1 MVQYIFFIHKIMYS
15 YNIGCVINMKTL
27 LNHFEILEDPR
38 DIRGKRHELK
48 NIFVLTIY
56 GTLCGY
62 TDFVNMVDFL
72 TLHEDYFSDLLD
84 LKYGIPSHDTF
95 SRVFSMINPSKFM
108 DIFID
113 WIKEITGSK
122 GLHVAIDGKAIKSAR
137 DKVNNGNI
145 PYILSGFLCDLGISI
160 GQIKVDDKSNEITAI
175 PNLLDLIDIKGKI
188 ITIDAIGT
196 QEDIANKIV
205 YEKKAA
211 YILKVKDNQKDL
223 KDDIKT
229 YFDLEL
235 KKDSTELDI
244 LETSF
249 EKNHGR
255 IEKRTYYI
263 SYNTE
268 CIHNKAKW
276 KSVKAIGR
284 MDVYREENGKV
295 SITKNYYILSQQFS
309 MEMFKNI
316 TRNHSNIECSLHWR
330 LDVILNEDHSTNK
343 KDNSIDNLAIIR
355 KIVFNLARLD
365 SSMGNLTLKKKLTRY
380 AFDFKNIE
388 NLLFNVISSI

>member
-1 MVQYIFFIHKIMYS
+1 
-15 YNIGCVINMKTL
+15 MKTL
-27 LNHFEILEDPR
+27 LNHFEVLEDPR
-38 DIRGKRHELK
+38 DIRGKKHELK
-48 NIFVLTIY
+48 NILLLTIY

-72 TLHEDYFSDLLD
+72 MLHEDYFSDLLD

-95 SRVFSMINPSKFM
+95 SRVFSIINPNEFM
-108 DIFID
+108 NLFIN
-113 WIKEITGSK
+113 WIKEITNQK

-145 PYILSGFLCDLGISI
+145 PYILSGFLCDVGISI

-188 ITIDAIGT
+188 ITIDAIGA
-196 QEDIANKIV
+196 QEEIANKIV

-235 KKDSTELDI
+235 KRDSTEIDI

-268 CIHNKAKW
+268 CIHNKEKW

-284 MDVYREENGKV
+284 MDVYREENGK
-295 SITKNYYILSQQFS
+295 ITTTKNYYILSQQFPT
-309 MEMFKNI
+309 ETFKNI
-316 TRNHSNIECSLHWR
+316 TRAHWNIECSLHWR
-330 LDVILNEDHSTNK
+330 LDVILDEGHSTNK

-380 AFDFKNIE
+380 SFDFKNIE
-388 NLLFNVISSI
+388 NLLFNVIPAI

>member
-1 MVQYIFFIHKIMYS
+1 
-15 YNIGCVINMKTL
+15 MKTL
-27 LNHFEILEDPR
+27 LNHFEVLEDPR
-38 DIRGKRHELK
+38 DIRGKKHELK
-48 NIFVLTIY
+48 NILLLTIY

-72 TLHEDYFSDLLD
+72 MLHEDYFSDLLD

-95 SRVFSMINPSKFM
+95 SRVFSIINPNEFM
-108 DIFID
+108 NLFIN
-113 WIKEITGSK
+113 WIKEITNQK

-145 PYILSGFLCDLGISI
+145 PYILSGFLCDVGISI

-196 QEDIANKIV
+196 QEEIANKIV

-235 KKDSTELDI
+235 KRDSTEIDI
-244 LETSF
+244 LETNF

-268 CIHNKAKW
+268 CIHNKEKW

-284 MDVYREENGKV
+284 MDVYREENGK
-295 SITKNYYILSQQFS
+295 ITTTKNYYILSQQFPT
-309 MEMFKNI
+309 ETFKNI
-316 TRNHSNIECSLHWR
+316 TRAHWNIECSLHWR
-330 LDVILNEDHSTNK
+330 LDVILDEGHSTNK

-380 AFDFKNIE
+380 SFDFKNIE
-388 NLLFNVISSI
+388 NLLFNVIPAI

>member
-1 MVQYIFFIHKIMYS
+1 
-15 YNIGCVINMKTL
+15 MKTL
-27 LNHFEILEDPR
+27 LNHFEVLEDPR
-38 DIRGKRHELK
+38 DIRGKKHELK
-48 NIFVLTIY
+48 NILLLTIY

-72 TLHEDYFSDLLD
+72 MLHEDYFSDLLD

-95 SRVFSMINPSKFM
+95 SRVFSIINPNEFM
-108 DIFID
+108 NLFIN
-113 WIKEITGSK
+113 WIKEITNQK

-145 PYILSGFLCDLGISI
+145 PYILSGFLCDVGISI

-196 QEDIANKIV
+196 QEEIANKIV

-235 KKDSTELDI
+235 KRDSTEIDI
-244 LETSF
+244 LETNF

-268 CIHNKAKW
+268 CIHNKEKW

-284 MDVYREENGKV
+284 MDVYREENGK
-295 SITKNYYILSQQFS
+295 ITTTKNYYILSQQFPT
-309 MEMFKNI
+309 ETFKNI
-316 TRNHSNIECSLHWR
+316 TRAHWNIECSLHWR
-330 LDVILNEDHSTNK
+330 LDVILDEDHSTNK

-355 KIVFNLARLD
+355 KIVFNLASLD

-380 AFDFKNIE
+380 SFDFKNIE
-388 NLLFNVISSI
+388 NLLFNVIPAI

>member
-1 MVQYIFFIHKIMYS
+1 
-15 YNIGCVINMKTL
+15 MKTL
-27 LNHFEILEDPR
+27 LNHFEVLEDPR
-38 DIRGKRHELK
+38 DIRGKKHELK
-48 NIFVLTIY
+48 NILLLTIY

-72 TLHEDYFSDLLD
+72 MLHEDYFSDLLD

-95 SRVFSMINPSKFM
+95 SRVFSIINPNEFM
-108 DIFID
+108 NLFIN
-113 WIKEITGSK
+113 WIKEITNQK

-145 PYILSGFLCDLGISI
+145 PYILSGFLCDVGISI

-196 QEDIANKIV
+196 QEEIANKIV

-235 KKDSTELDI
+235 KRDSTEIDI
-244 LETSF
+244 LETNF

-268 CIHNKAKW
+268 CIHNKEKW

-284 MDVYREENGKV
+284 MDVYREENGK
-295 SITKNYYILSQQFS
+295 ITTTKNYYILSQQFPT
-309 MEMFKNI
+309 ETFKNI
-316 TRNHSNIECSLHWR
+316 TRAHWNIECSLHWR
-330 LDVILNEDHSTNK
+330 LDVILDEDHSTNK

-380 AFDFKNIE
+380 SFDFKNIE
-388 NLLFNVISSI
+388 NLLFNVISAI

>member
-1 MVQYIFFIHKIMYS
+1 
-15 YNIGCVINMKTL
+15 MKTL
-27 LNHFEILEDPR
+27 LNHFEVLEDPR
-38 DIRGKRHELK
+38 DIRGKKHELK
-48 NIFVLTIY
+48 NILLLTIY

-72 TLHEDYFSDLLD
+72 MLHEDYFSDLLD

-95 SRVFSMINPSKFM
+95 SRVFSIINPNEFM
-108 DIFID
+108 NLFIN
-113 WIKEITGSK
+113 WIKEITNQK

-145 PYILSGFLCDLGISI
+145 PYILSGFLCDVCISI

-196 QEDIANKIV
+196 QEEIANKIV

-235 KKDSTELDI
+235 KRDSTEIDI

-268 CIHNKAKW
+268 CIHNKEKW

-284 MDVYREENGKV
+284 MDVYREENGK
-295 SITKNYYILSQQFS
+295 ITTTKNYYILSQQFPT
-309 MEMFKNI
+309 ETFKNI
-316 TRNHSNIECSLHWR
+316 TRAHWNIECSLHWR
-330 LDVILNEDHSTNK
+330 LDVILDEDHSTNK

-380 AFDFKNIE
+380 SFDFKNIE
-388 NLLFNVISSI
+388 NLLFNVIPAI

>member
-1 MVQYIFFIHKIMYS
+1 ME
-15 YNIGCVINMKTL
+15 TL
-27 LNHFEILEDPR
+27 LNHFEVLENPR
-38 DIRGKRHELK
+38 DIRGKKHELK
-48 NIFVLTIY
+48 NILLLTIY

-72 TLHEDYFSDLLD
+72 MLHEDYFSDLLD

-95 SRVFSMINPSKFM
+95 SRVFSIINPNEFM
-108 DIFID
+108 NLFIN
-113 WIKEITGSK
+113 WIKEITNQK

-145 PYILSGFLCDLGISI
+145 PYILSGFLCDVGISI

-196 QEDIANKIV
+196 QEEIANKIV

-235 KKDSTELDI
+235 KRDSTEIDI
-244 LETSF
+244 LETNF

-268 CIHNKAKW
+268 CIHNKEKW

-284 MDVYREENGKV
+284 MDVYREENGK
-295 SITKNYYILSQQFS
+295 ITTTKNYYILSQQFPT
-309 MEMFKNI
+309 ETFKNI
-316 TRNHSNIECSLHWR
+316 TRAHWNIECSFHWR
-330 LDVILNEDHSTNK
+330 LDVILDEDHSTNK

-355 KIVFNLARLD
+355 KIVFNLARVD

-380 AFDFKNIE
+380 SFDFKNIE
-388 NLLFNVISSI
+388 NLLFNVIPAI

>member
-1 MVQYIFFIHKIMYS
+1 
-15 YNIGCVINMKTL
+15 MKTL
-27 LNHFEILEDPR
+27 LNHFEVLEDPR
-38 DIRGKRHELK
+38 DIRGKKHELK
-48 NIFVLTIY
+48 NILLLTIY

-72 TLHEDYFSDLLD
+72 MLHEDYFSDLLD
-84 LKYGIPSHDTF
+84 FKYGIPSHDTF
-95 SRVFSMINPSKFM
+95 SKVFSIINPNEFM
-108 DIFID
+108 NLFIN
-113 WIKEITGSK
+113 WIKEITNQK

-145 PYILSGFLCDLGISI
+145 PYILSGFLCDVGISI
-160 GQIKVDDKSNEITAI
+160 GQIKVDDKSNKITAI

-196 QEDIANKIV
+196 QEEIANKIV
-205 YEKKAA
+205 YEKKAS

-235 KKDSTELDI
+235 KRDSTEIDI

-268 CIHNKAKW
+268 CIHNKEKW

-284 MDVYREENGKV
+284 MDVYREENGK
-295 SITKNYYILSQQFS
+295 ITTTKNYYILSQQFPT
-309 MEMFKNI
+309 ETFKNI
-316 TRNHSNIECSLHWR
+316 TRAHWNIECSLHWR
-330 LDVILNEDHSTNK
+330 LDVILDEDHSTNK

-380 AFDFKNIE
+380 SFDFKNIE
-388 NLLFNVISSI
+388 NLLFNVIPAI